1 MVFKTYLISHVYD
14 IKKYFIVP
22 ICFVI
27 YHKYIYFISFIK
39 YHNIFHKPWIICH
52 VMFQNWITSEFHT
65 FILYIYIYIYICV
78 CVRVCDFH
86 IWKEQHMTHIVY
98 HISFL
103 KIHAYNTCIYIYIYM
118 YYICLFNYL
127 HATCSCKFRTCTNT
141 SILPKHQNT
150 HTIIYIYVCV
160 YYCKL
165 YIKKH
170 HLTGAKRREWM
181 GCWGL
186 LGSLFIVIMDH
197 SRKFAAKNQ

>member
-1 MVFKTYLISHVYD
+1 MICLYKSQIINNGFQNLSHLSCIWYQKIFHSSYLFCHISQIYMFHIIHQISQHISQTMNHISCHVSKLNHFRISHFH
-14 IKKYFIVP
+14 I
-22 ICFVI
+22 I
-27 YHKYIYFISFIK
+27 Y
-39 YHNIFHKPWIICH
+39 
-52 VMFQNWITSEFHT
+52 M
-65 FILYIYIYIYICV
+65 

-103 KIHAYNTCIYIYIYM
+103 KIHAYNTCIYICV

-160 YYCKL
+160 CIIANYTL
-165 YIKKH
+165 RNII
-170 HLTGAKRREWM
+170 LLVLNVGNGWVAG
-181 GCWGL
+181 GCW
-186 LGSLFIVIMDH
+186 DH
-197 SRKFAAKNQ
+197 YS